1 MGSEPEPALRQ
12 KTARPYRRSLG
23 KYRNRIAATKRCR
36 RVSVNI
42 ARAAAAGLTAG
53 IAPLYR
59 TFFKQKTGSSMEY
72 TVLGRTGLRVSVAGL
87 GCGGFSRLGLGT
99 GKSEADAI
107 GIIRSALDLGVN
119 LFDTAAA
126 YGTENVLGKAL
137 QGVKREQVVICT
149 KAPFGVSNPDATPKK
164 AVASLDRSLSELG
177 TDYIDDYQMHGVA
190 PRAYRHALEEIAP
203 ALLREKEKGK
213 FRHLGIT
220 ETAPGDPTHEMTR
233 RASQDGVWD
242 VVMVAFHMMHQNA
255 RDAVFPLTRQ
265 YGVGTLL
272 MFAVRNIFSRPE
284 RLTLTVRELADAGEL
299 PREIADDLDPL
310 GFLLHQDGASNII
323 DAAYRFVRH
332 EPGVDVVLF
341 GTGDTGHL
349 QRNIE
354 SLLKPPLPQA
364 DRDKLT
370 RRFGHLVGVGLDAPH
385 LTPLSR
391 RASGG

>member
-1 MGSEPEPALRQ
+1 
-12 KTARPYRRSLG
+12 
-23 KYRNRIAATKRCR
+23 
-36 RVSVNI
+36 
-42 ARAAAAGLTAG
+42 
-53 IAPLYR
+53 
-59 TFFKQKTGSSMEY
+59 MEY
-72 TVLGRTGLRVSVAGL
+72 TTLGRTGLKVSVAGL

-149 KAPFGVSNPDATPKK
+149 KAPFGVSNPDATPEK

-177 TDYIDDYQMHGVA
+177 TDYIDVYQLHGVA

-220 ETAPGDPTHEMTR
+220 ETAPGDPGHEMIGQACR
-233 RASQDGVWD
+233 DGVWD

-255 RDAVFPLTRQ
+255 RSAVFPLTRQ
-265 YGVGTLL
+265 HRVGTLM

-284 RLTLTVRELADAGEL
+284 RLAATMRELAADGLVLQEL
-299 PREIADDLDPL
+299 ADNPDPL
-310 GFLLHQDGASNII
+310 GFLVHESGASSVI

-332 EPGVDVVLF
+332 EPGADVVLF
-341 GTGDTGHL
+341 GTGDSEHL
-349 QRNIE
+349 RSNIG
-354 SLLKPPLPQA
+354 SILKPPLPAA
-364 DRDKLT
+364 DRDRLAAL
-370 RRFGHLVGVGLDAPH
+370 FGHLVGVGLDAPH
-385 LTPLSR
+385 LSR
-391 RASGG
+391 AGRVTNG